1 MKTHFIILAV
11 CSVVSGSMISVQFLE
26 DFMEL
31 YSLKDPMFILHS
43 NELEDF
49 LWEFKPFFFEP
60 IYCLCY
66 ETGTS
71 TRKKCMSDKQ
81 KPNPI

>member
-1 MKTHFIILAV
+1 MKTHLIILAL
-11 CSVVSGSMISVQFLE
+11 CSVVSGSLISVQFLE

-43 NELEDF
+43 NELDDF
-49 LWEFKPFFFEP
+49 LWEFKPFFLKP
-60 IYCLCY
+60 LYCLCY

-71 TRKKCMSDKQ
+71 TRKEYLSD
-81 KPNPI
+81 KPNPHPI